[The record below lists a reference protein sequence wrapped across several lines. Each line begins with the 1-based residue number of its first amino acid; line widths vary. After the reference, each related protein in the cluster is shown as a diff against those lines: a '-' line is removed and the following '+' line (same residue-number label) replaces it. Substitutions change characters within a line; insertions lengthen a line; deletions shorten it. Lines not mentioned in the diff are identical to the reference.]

1 MQNFGLKGVELDATC
16 PLLPHFLYEL
26 QEIKIMRYG
35 RYRVDTIIIQI
46 E

>member
-26 QEIKIMRYG
+26 QEIKRMRYW

-46 E
+46 